1 MKPAQFE
8 YDDPQTLDEA
18 LELLARHGDDCK
30 VLAGGQ
36 SLVPLMNFRLARP
49 GRLIDINGVASLS
62 HITSESG
69 RLVIGAMT
77 RHVELERST
86 EVARQSPLLT
96 EAIGWVG
103 HSQIRSRG
111 TIGGSVAHADPAAE
125 LPAALAA
132 LDATFHMRS
141 KQGARVLGWKQFF
154 VSEFTTALA
163 PDELVTAVQVPDQD
177 PSTGTAFVEYARR
190 HGDFALG
197 GAAVTIKL
205 GRDGRCENATI
216 ALLSA
221 GPAPVRAEA
230 AEKQLR
236 GARIDESSIHA
247 ASVEA
252 VKGLHPTTDL
262 HGSTEYRV
270 GLLQTMTE
278 RALTKAA
285 ERARSM
291 TG

>member
-1 MKPAQFE
+1 MKPAKFE
-8 YDDPQTLDEA
+8 YDDPRTVDDA
-18 LELLARHGDDCK
+18 LELLARYGDDCK

-49 GRLIDINGVASLS
+49 GRLIDINGIDSLS
-62 HITSESG
+62 YIRNDSG

-77 RHVELERST
+77 RHSHLEHSE
-86 EVARQSPLLT
+86 EVAKRWPQLT

-103 HSQIRSRG
+103 HGQIRNRG
-111 TIGGSVAHADPAAE
+111 TIGGSAAHADPAAE
-125 LPAALAA
+125 LPAAFAA
-132 LDATFHMRS
+132 LDASFEIRS
-141 KQGARVLGWKQFF
+141 KRGSRNLGWREFF

-163 PDELVTAVQVPDQD
+163 PDELVTAVAIPAQD

-197 GAAVTIKL
+197 GAAVTVKV
-205 GRDGRCENATI
+205 RPDGRCESVTI

-230 AEKQLR
+230 AEGQLA
-236 GARIDESSIHA
+236 GARLDEATIRA
-247 ASVEA
+247 ASAEA
-252 VKGLHPTTDL
+252 VKGLHPTSDL
-262 HGSTEYRV
+262 HGSTEYRI
-270 GLLQTMTE
+270 GLLRTMTE

-285 ERARSM
+285 QRARSRAR
-291 TG
+291 